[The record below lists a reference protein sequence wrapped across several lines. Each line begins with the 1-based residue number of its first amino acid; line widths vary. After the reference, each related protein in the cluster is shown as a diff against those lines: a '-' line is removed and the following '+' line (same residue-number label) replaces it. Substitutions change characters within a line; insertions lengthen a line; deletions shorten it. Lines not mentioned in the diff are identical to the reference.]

1 MPEIKNNFL
10 GSKMNKDIDDRLMPN
25 NEYRNAINLQI
36 NRSEGS
42 DVGTLQNVLGNNL
55 AVDFYNVVKVTL
67 NGGADFTP
75 TLECIGVLADDSNN
89 DIYIFLT
96 NYSGTIYSPTAR
108 NYIYVY
114 NNTQLAAP
122 PYSTNPILL
131 ASGAFLN
138 FSTQSPIYGI
148 NLIEDLLF
156 WTDNRNQPRK
166 INVRNASENT
176 AYYINEEQISVAK
189 LSPLYTPELFK
200 YSDFN
205 IPLLTSGTVG
215 AVSGTGPYTA
225 TITPSPVFASSLLTV
240 GMTIYATPGTSSFTS
255 GVVTSI
261 ATAGLNVASFVVS
274 SDVIFTIGNVTSL
287 DLKQYETTMYDVVSP
302 YLPNSTTTLPYSNP
316 NPYLIN
322 DYPGDPAYLESR
334 YARFSYRYKFEDNEY
349 SIMGPFTQIAYIP
362 KQDGYFLYNAA
373 SPAINDEE
381 SAYRSTIVSFMQNK
395 VNNIL
400 LQIALP
406 SPANE
411 VKSLC
416 KIVEIEILYKEA
428 DSIIVS
434 VVDSIPTS
442 PGTVEDPNFWNSTE
456 EVYVYNYQSKKPFK
470 TLPERDVI
478 RVNDITPVKAMSQ
491 EVAGNRVIY
500 GNYQDKYSYPKYLD
514 YNVGASAKLPFG
526 FGENQGVSRI
536 EYPNHS
542 VKENRNYQV
551 GVILCDKFG
560 RQSGVI
566 LSDLIVSETVSGSA
580 FGASSLYVP
589 YYGVDDILPSTYP
602 GNSLKILFNNEIS
615 PAEPNANTK
624 WPGLYNGDINSVNYN
639 PVGWYSYKIVVK
651 QIEQDYYNVYLP
663 GIMAAYPGT
672 APAPGPTTELG
683 KTSHTV
689 LINDNINKIPRD
701 LAEVGPAQK
710 QFRSSVI
717 LYPRVNNNTEPYNNN
732 QADPG
737 NTYAFVSTIATASSL
752 FYPDGVFPPS
762 IPVGFQQFYQIN
774 SDPLIARIS
783 TVEKLGVTH
792 DTNDVINLAVYE
804 TKPTESRIDIYWETS
819 TAGLISELNTAIQ
832 LGTGADNINNLLNWK
847 FQLSEAANPDA
858 IVTID
863 DGFYFVNIIGNDV
876 DPDNV
881 FLESVYTLTNVDVTN
896 KFYIVKT
903 VVPGDAD
910 RYEIK
915 TSPSAYFYYGVN
927 AVNAESYVFT
937 IKATLGSTFKTFV
950 RTGLLTNVPPTIAA
964 SETTFNKTIGQ
975 VDVYDFNGVNGSNVA
990 GGRST
995 DNLRWTVTNQNGSAS
1010 ALFTITPL
1018 GLLQD
1023 LSGTASGTYLLTV
1036 NLFDAGNLLNSRN
1049 ITVIY
1054 PASQSVTPPAFTNCI
1069 SNPGGTETLLNRP
1082 MQVTGNGWFIRV
1094 RCSPFAGTEE
1104 GYTSLALTEATTD
1117 REIFLE
1123 AAAAGGQD
1131 IYSSY
1136 VSIPAGTYV
1145 YDFSVSMYGGG
1156 GCGYF
1161 ETSNE

>member
-10 GSKMNKDIDDRLMPN
+10 SSKMNKDIDDRLMPN
-25 NEYRNAINLQI
+25 NEYRNAVNLQI

-75 TLECIGVLADDSNN
+75 ALECIGVLADDSNN
-89 DIYIFLT
+89 DIYVFLT
-96 NYSGTIYSPTAR
+96 NYSGTTYSPTAR

-114 NNTQLAAP
+114 NNTELAVP

-131 ASGAFLN
+131 VSGAFLN
-138 FSTQSPIYGI
+138 FSTQSPIYGV
-148 NLIEDLLF
+148 NLIENLLF
-156 WTDNRNQPRK
+156 WTDDRNQPRK
-166 INVRNASENT
+166 INVKNASENT

-205 IPLLTSGTVG
+205 IPLFTSGTVG
-215 AVSGTGPYTA
+215 AVSGTSPYTA

-261 ATAGLNVASFVVS
+261 TTSGLNVASFIVS
-274 SDVIFTIGNVTSL
+274 SDVIFTTGNVASL

-349 SIMGPFTQIAYIP
+349 SIMAPFTQIAYIP

-373 SPAINDEE
+373 SPTVNDEE

-400 LQIALP
+400 LQIMLP
-406 SPANE
+406 SPANQ

-434 VVDSIPTS
+434 VVDSIPTLL
-442 PGTVEDPNFWNSTE
+442 GTVEDPNFWNSTE

-491 EVAGNRVIY
+491 EIAGNRVIY

-566 LSDLIVSETVSGSA
+566 LSDLIVGETVSGSA

-615 PAEPNANTK
+615 PTEPNANTK

-672 APAPGPTTELG
+672 APNPGPTTELG

-717 LYPRVNNNTEPYNNN
+717 LYPRVDNNIEPYNNN
-732 QADPG
+732 QVDPG
-737 NTYAFVSTIATASSL
+737 NTYAFASTIATASSL
-752 FYPDGVFPPS
+752 FYPDGVFPLA
-762 IPVGFQQFYQIN
+762 IPVGFQQFYQLN

-832 LGTGADNINNLLNWK
+832 LGTGADNINNLLNWE
-847 FQLSEAANPDA
+847 FSLSEVANPDT
-858 IVTID
+858 IVTPEG
-863 DGFYFVNIIGNDV
+863 GFYFVNIIGADV

-903 VVPGDAD
+903 VIPGDAD

-915 TSPSAYFYYGVN
+915 TSPGAYFYYGVN

-937 IKATLGSTFKTFV
+937 IKATIGTSIKTFV
-950 RTGLLTNVPPTIAA
+950 KTGLLTNEPPTIAA
-964 SETTFNKTIGQ
+964 SETTFNKG
-975 VDVYDFNGVNGSNVA
+975 VGDVNVHDFNGVNGSNID

-995 DNLRWTVTNQNGSAS
+995 DNLRWTVTNQDGTPS

-1023 LSGTASGTYLLTV
+1023 LSRTASETYLLTV

-1049 ITVIY
+1049 IRVIY
-1054 PASQSVTPPAFTNCI
+1054 PISQSITPSSGTTCI
-1069 SNPGGTETLLNRP
+1069 PDPGGTETTEDS
-1082 MQVTGNGWFIRV
+1082 MVVVGNGWFIRA
-1094 RCSPFAGTEE
+1094 RC
-1104 GYTSLALTEATTD
+1104 LTLEATEGIVNLTLTP
-1117 REIFLE
+1117 IPSGPQIILE
-1123 AAAAGGQD
+1123 ATAEGSQD
-1131 IYSSY
+1131 VYSAY
-1136 VSIPAGTYV
+1136 APIPAGTYSYNFFV
-1145 YDFSVSMYGGG
+1145 QMLGGS

-1161 ETSNE
+1161 ETFNE